1 MAVELFSEFIQQIG
15 AQKHATQASPFHL
28 YFFEEKKLLI
38 HFIDL
43 ITFKKNPLHETF
55 FLNLSSNTNL
65 NHHYIIHVWE
75 DIWIQKTDLV
85 KLRIQSIIGLAI
97 KIHARKTEI
106 VKLNKLQAVAFLDQY
121 HLQGSTSAYYKYGLI
136 HEGELVAV
144 ATFSKARTMYDGP
157 VYYRSYELE
166 RFASKAGLNI
176 VGGLSKLI
184 QHFIK
189 TNHAKHLM
197 TYADR
202 DWSAGESYLKV
213 GFKLVEVTVPQIF
226 YIDELNQTRLNENKI
241 ANRENKIKIHN
252 AGSLK
257 FVYDNR

>member
-1 MAVELFSEFIQQIG
+1 MVVELFSEFIQQIG
-15 AQKHATQASPFHL
+15 AQKHTIKASPFHL

-43 ITFKKNPLHETF
+43 NSYKKNKLSETF
-55 FLNLSSNTNL
+55 FSNLSSNTNL
-65 NHHYIIHVWE
+65 NHHHIIHVWE

-85 KLRIQSIIGLAI
+85 KLRIQSIIVLAK

-106 VKLNKLQAVAFLDQY
+106 VKLNKLQAGDFLNQY

-136 HEGELVAV
+136 HEDELVAV

-166 RFASKAGLNI
+166 RFASKAGINI
-176 VGGLSKLI
+176 VGGLSKLF

-189 TNHAKHLM
+189 TNHVKHIM

-202 DWSAGESYLKV
+202 DWSTGESYLKI
-213 GFKLVEVTVPQIF
+213 GFKLIEETHPQCF
-226 YIDELNQTRLNENKI
+226 YIDETTITRYTENQILTPNNKL
-241 ANRENKIKIHN
+241 KIYN
-252 AGSLK
+252 SGSLK
-257 FVYDNR
+257 FIWDNR